1 MNFKKEQP
9 KKRERTDLIPVN
21 SQTEIQKVSTTEQLW
36 VPERLKQSGATRK
49 TATPKAKN
57 QTYTKQTPSQVCF
70 DRFLGSTEAT
80 SFPTAINA
88 TAFTL
93 ECTSRSCQLLL
104 WRNGRVLIHSSF
116 LRILNSSSS
125 PQRSQKTFLHN
136 GGFRMN
142 LFTVSIQ
149 MS

>member
-21 SQTEIQKVSTTEQLW
+21 SQTEIQKVSTKEQLW
-36 VPERLKQSGATRK
+36 VPERLKQSGATRR

-70 DRFLGSTEAT
+70 GRFRGSTEAT
-80 SFPTAINA
+80 SFLTAINT
-88 TAFTL
+88 TAFSL
-93 ECTSRSCQLLL
+93 ECTSRSCQFLL
-104 WRNGRVLIHSSF
+104 WRNGMGAYSF
-116 LRILNSSSS
+116 ELPENSEFFKQST
-125 PQRSQKTFLHN
+125 KTFLHN